1 MLLLDSVRQRLLLVL
16 FQIGNIGGGVDRQLF
31 FLHHLL
37 QFRLQLGQAG
47 DLLDI
52 GAALAGLLGQLLV
65 RPHGLLAA
73 DDLRLGTPS
82 GLTLHGLA

>member
-31 FLHHLL
+31 IVHHLL
-37 QFRLQLGQAG
+37 QLRLQLGQAG

-52 GAALAGLLGQLLV
+52 GAALPGLLG
-65 RPHGLLAA
+65 
-73 DDLRLGTPS
+73 
-82 GLTLHGLA
+82 